1 MCSPPVLPILNSRCN
16 FLLKRFFWQ
25 LRAMLSGAQRPPP
38 PLLDSGNAPT
48 FTPWSGEQ
56 ADRDKISQVG
66 CGVWGVGCELWGVA
80 FQMAIICFVL
90 LV

>member
-1 MCSPPVLPILNSRCN
+1 MRSPPVLPILNSRCN

-38 PLLDSGNAPT
+38 PLLDSGSAPT

-66 CGVWGVGCELWGVA
+66 CGLWAVG